1 MQNIEFCKELLK
13 LDDDWSITEIEIDN
27 PSNRLDITI
36 RFGKQKKKSF
46 FSRGSDDSNQE
57 LITLRHLP
65 LAGMRTYLHVPKP
78 GSVETG
84 KIWATAG
91 SPFTKEMEDHIVQ
104 TLNSCRSILV
114 AAKLV
119 GITAAE
125 AREISERTGAGT
137 EPEQVENIPAT
148 AQATAP
154 APVKVETIS
163 TRSFD
168 LEASTTDLPVETD
181 ECWQRL
187 INGEIP
193 IKSGVVGL
201 QMLLQRVR
209 QQIASNPSEVTRL
222 SSARLLRQY
231 FVKNAH
237 LHPAEIGQLTGAPV
251 LEVGAPAAVDQVPVE
266 GIPPQSA
273 AVWNELINGQKRIQ
287 TGEVGLQMMLE
298 RVRLSVERNPSESNR
313 TAGIRILRQYF
324 QKHKQRL
331 ASEIE
336 QIGGGI
342 QPAPAAPTPIDAA
355 TPAMGVPAENQPA
368 WTSLINGE
376 IRIDTNAV
384 GLQMMLERV
393 RLSVER
399 NPSGESKRAGIK
411 LLRQFF
417 LKHQERLQDE
427 IRQLNGGTSAP
438 VQAAPA
444 APASRVTVPSE
455 QHENW
460 QSLVNGELRIDT
472 DNVALQMMLE
482 RVRLSVERNPSES
495 TRRAGIR
502 ILRQFFLKHRTRL
515 QNEILQ
521 LGGGAGAAPAIPPA
535 ASTDTAPREIT
546 VPPESHPSWQ
556 RLIDGELE
564 IKTDIVALKMMLE
577 RIRISIGNN
586 PTDASRLAG
595 ARILRQYFLKHQNKH
610 RAEIDQLLAA

>member
-1 MQNIEFCKELLK
+1 MQDIEFCQELLK
-13 LDDDWSITEIEIDN
+13 LDDAWSITEIEIDK

-46 FSRGSDDSNQE
+46 FSRGSDDSDQE

-65 LAGMRTYLHVPKP
+65 VAEMRTYLHVPKP
-78 GSVETG
+78 GSVESG

-91 SPFTKEMEDHIVQ
+91 SPFTKEMEEHIVQ
-104 TLNSCRSILV
+104 TLNSCRSNLV
-114 AAKLV
+114 AAKLL

-125 AREISERTGAGT
+125 AREISERTGAGS
-137 EPEQVENIPAT
+137 EPEPQAGIPA
-148 AQATAP
+148 AAGPAP
-154 APVKVETIS
+154 AAMKMETVS

-168 LEASTTDLPVETD
+168 LETSTTELPVETD

-193 IKSGVVGL
+193 IQSGVVGL

-209 QQIASNPSEVTRL
+209 QQIANNPSEVTRL

-237 LHPAEIGQLTGAPV
+237 LHPAEIGQLSGAPV
-251 LEVGAPAAVDQVPVE
+251 MDLAAPAEQASGD
-266 GIPPQSA
+266 GIPAESA
-273 AVWNELINGQKRIQ
+273 PVWNALINGEKRIL

-298 RVRLSVERNPSESNR
+298 RVRLSVERNPSESAR
-313 TAGIRILRQYF
+313 TAGIRILREYF
-324 QKHKQRL
+324 QKHKHRL

-336 QIGGGI
+336 QIGG
-342 QPAPAAPTPIDAA
+342 QARRPVPPTPIDAA
-355 TPAMGVPAENQPA
+355 APATGVPAENQPA

-399 NPSGESKRAGIK
+399 NPSEDSKRAGIK

-427 IRQLNGGTSAP
+427 IRQLNGGTTASAT
-438 VQAAPA
+438 VAPAA
-444 APASRVTVPSE
+444 APASQVTVPSE

-460 QSLVNGELRIDT
+460 QALVNGELRIDT

-482 RVRLSVERNPSES
+482 RVRLSVERNPTES

-502 ILRQFFLKHRTRL
+502 ILRQFFLKHRARL

-521 LGGGAGAAPAIPPA
+521 LGGTAAAPSA
-535 ASTDTAPREIT
+535 AVAPTAGTDTAPREIT

-556 RLIDGELE
+556 RLINGELE